1 LKIRDGLDKARKLVD
16 ALEEKKAIDII
27 LIDIHEVASFTDYFI
42 ICSGS
47 SNRMLRSLID
57 TIEETATSILN
68 KKGRAIGIPDCGWI
82 AIDLGDYV
90 IHIFSPDQRAYYNL
104 EELWSAGKILLKIS

>member
-1 LKIRDGLDKARKLVD
+1 MKIRDGLDNARKLVD

-57 TIEETATSILN
+57 TIEETATSILD
-68 KKGRAIGIPDCGWI
+68 KKGRVIGIPDSGWI